1 MQLKEFVQETI
12 EQIVEGVANSKTL
25 AEKHGARVNPSYVS
39 YYKEGKR
46 STYKEAMPQNVE
58 FDVGLTSTSSDGSAE
73 GIGVFLG
80 SVNLGKR
87 NQTSSEDVA
96 ITKVR
101 FVVPVVLP
109 ATDTDVESSA

>member
-12 EQIVEGVANSKTL
+12 EQIVEGVADSKES
-25 AEKHGARVNPSYVS
+25 AEKHGAQVNPPYVS

-46 STYKEAMPQNVE
+46 STYNEAMPQNVE
-58 FDVGLTSTSSDGSAE
+58 FDVGLTSTLSDGSAE

-87 NQTSSEDVA
+87 NQTSFEDVA

-109 ATDTDVESSA
+109 ATDTSADSGA